1 MDSLYDFQ
9 YGFVVG
15 NLVMYGSLLLQTVKH
30 NDFSR
35 VKLVREEFGIEVRGG
50 LSTVDARVLPSPM
63 VILCWFVC
71 LSYLVYI
78 IQ

>member
-1 MDSLYDFQ
+1 MILYDFQ

-15 NLVMYGSLLLQTVKH
+15 NLVMYGSLLLQMVKH

-35 VKLVREEFGIEVRGG
+35 VKLLREEFGIDVQG
-50 LSTVDARVLPSPM
+50 LTTVDARVLPSPM
-63 VILCWFVC
+63 VILWWFVC
-71 LSYLVYI
+71 LSYLVYM

>member
-1 MDSLYDFQ
+1 MSLYDFQ

-15 NLVMYGSLLLQTVKH
+15 NLVMYGSLLLQMVKH
-30 NDFSR
+30 NDVSR
-35 VKLVREEFGIEVRGG
+35 VKLEFEEFGIDVREG
-50 LSTVDARVLPSPM
+50 LTTIDARVLPSPI
-63 VILCWFVC
+63 VILWWFVC

>member
-1 MDSLYDFQ
+1 MILYDFQ

-15 NLVMYGSLLLQTVKH
+15 NLVMYGSLLLQMVKH

-35 VKLVREEFGIEVRGG
+35 VKLLREEFGIDLREG
-50 LSTVDARVLPSPM
+50 LTTVDARVLPSPM
-63 VILCWFVC
+63 VILWWFVC

-78 IQ
+78 KQ

>member
-1 MDSLYDFQ
+1 MILYDFQ

-15 NLVMYGSLLLQTVKH
+15 NLVMYGSLLLQMVKH

-35 VKLVREEFGIEVRGG
+35 VKLLREEFGIDVQEG
-50 LSTVDARVLPSPM
+50 LTTVDARVLPSPM

>member
-9 YGFVVG
+9 YGFIVG

-50 LSTVDARVLPSPM
+50 LTTVDARVLPSPM

>member
-1 MDSLYDFQ
+1 
-9 YGFVVG
+9 
-15 NLVMYGSLLLQTVKH
+15 MYGSLLLQTVKH

-50 LSTVDARVLPSPM
+50 LTTVDARVLPSPM

>member
-1 MDSLYDFQ
+1 MILYDFQ
-9 YGFVVG
+9 YGFIVG
-15 NLVMYGSLLLQTVKH
+15 NLVMYGSLLLQMVKH

-35 VKLVREEFGIEVRGG
+35 VKLLREEFGIDVQEG
-50 LSTVDARVLPSPM
+50 LTTVDARVLPSPM